1 MATQILADPQ
11 AVEDLTPTETE
22 IWNSYQRFLRC
33 IQPQVMSFDGMA
45 VTAALLAFAAVSA
58 PPVTPV

>member
-1 MATQILADPQ
+1 MVTQILADPQ
-11 AVEDLTPTETE
+11 GVDDLTPTELE

-45 VTAALLAFAAVSA
+45 VTAALLAFAVAMA
-58 PPVTPV
+58 PPVTTV